1 MKTMDYEL
9 WTMDYELWTHNY
21 ELKWNIPRLIPNMQA

>member
-21 ELKWNIPRLIPNMQA
+21 ELKWNIPRIIPNMQA

>member
-9 WTMDYELWTHNY
+9 WTMDDELWTHNY
-21 ELKWNIPRLIPNMQA
+21 ELKWNIPRIIPNMQA

>member
-21 ELKWNIPRLIPNMQA
+21 ELKWNIPRTIPNMQA

>member
-1 MKTMDYEL
+1 MDYEL

-21 ELKWNIPRLIPNMQA
+21 ELKWNIPRTIPNMQA

>member
-1 MKTMDYEL
+1 MDYEL

-21 ELKWNIPRLIPNMQA
+21 ELKWNIPRIIPNMQA